1 MKKFPLFFL
10 AVLLYGSTLAQTQ
23 SVYKGRAEAFSRKSI
38 NSMMADEDT
47 WRKLYNEGI
56 KRPNPNIIDT
66 NIPVDTTI
74 VTDREILSGEPQY
87 RMQAVSPLPDTTFE
101 GLYDS
106 GNSIPPDVNGAPGLN
121 HLMVT
126 LNTEVR
132 IQDRLGN
139 PLKTLSLGL
148 FWNSLPGSGTFDPKI
163 LYDFTEDRWIF
174 VTCAGSEPGDSRLY
188 MGVSANSD
196 PMGEWYL
203 YSYITDPQNQVWFD
217 YPSMGFNDK
226 WIVVSGNMFGNGS
239 YRTVYVFDKHAMYNA
254 EAEPQYTRF
263 TTTQGFTLVPS
274 ITYDDNEENIYLIAA
289 GNGNQGGNG
298 YITLFKVTGELSTP
312 QFSLVG
318 QIGTNQTWAGNVGG
332 SGDFLPQLGSNEL
345 LNAVDHRME
354 NVIMRNGSLWAVHHV
369 FLPANNPTRAAVQWW
384 NITPEGS
391 IIQRGRI
398 DDPSGVMSYA
408 FATIAVNSFNDMLI
422 GHGIFSQNQ
431 YAGAGYSF
439 RATSDP
445 LNQTRAPYQY
455 KDGLAPYYK
464 TFGGGRNRWG
474 DYTAT
479 MLDPVNSVDFW
490 VLQEYAELPSGGDRW
505 GTWWAYVRI
514 PFAPVASFQANE
526 TLLPLGEQINF
537 SDLSIG
543 VPDSWQWTFE
553 GAQPT
558 SSTLQNPAGVS
569 YPSEGT
575 FDVSLTV
582 SNDFGSNTIVLE
594 DYITVSASLLPAVS
608 FSADKNIVCTGETV
622 SFFDATQ
629 YMPNSWEWQFTPSTV
644 SFVNGTDQFSQ
655 NPQVIFNES
664 NSYSVT
670 LTAANLNGSAQS
682 TVFDMVRAGGRDVPL
697 VERFDVNGF
706 DDQQWKIQNPDL
718 KKTWDIVGVEGLNET
733 TKAARLDF
741 LTYYAI
747 GERDRLI
754 SPPLDLRNFN
764 QMSLGFKHA
773 HAKRIPQISDSLIVL
788 ISDDCGQSWTRLFAD
803 AENGSGNFATHPQ
816 SEGFVP
822 QTREDWCGA
831 GYGAPCI
838 ELDLS
843 NWVGKDNVR
852 IAFESYSG
860 YGNPLYLT
868 DIEVSA
874 TVKLEELTKA
884 EALQI
889 APNPVKTSMIITYS
903 GNGVFDDIQLFNAEG
918 RLVKQWSKVQQNS
931 KLNVEKLPSGVYT
944 VRVTTAGKELSAT
957 IVKE

>member
-1 MKKFPLFFL
+1 
-10 AVLLYGSTLAQTQ
+10 
-23 SVYKGRAEAFSRKSI
+23 
-38 NSMMADEDT
+38 MMAEEDT
-47 WRKLYNEGI
+47 WRSLYNEGI
-56 KRPNPNIIDT
+56 KRPNPNLIDT

-106 GNSIPPDVNGAPGLN
+106 GNSIPPDVNGAPGPD

-174 VTCAGSEPGDSRLY
+174 VTCAGSEAGNSRLY

-196 PMGEWYL
+196 PMGDWYL

-298 YITLFKVTGELSTP
+298 YITLFKVTGELSSP

-318 QIGTNQTWAGNVGG
+318 QIGTNQTWAGNVSG

-369 FLPANNPTRAAVQWW
+369 FLPANNPTRTAVQWW
-384 NITPEGS
+384 NITPTGS
-391 IIQRGRI
+391 IIQRGRV

-439 RATSDP
+439 RATGDP

-455 KDGLAPYYK
+455 KDGRAPYYK

-514 PFAPVASFQANE
+514 PFAPVASFKANE
-526 TLLPLGEQINF
+526 TLIPLGEQINF
-537 SDLSIG
+537 TDLSVG
-543 VPDSWQWTFE
+543 VPGSWQWTFE

-558 SSTLQNPAGVS
+558 SSTSQNPAGVT
-569 YPSEGT
+569 YPAEGT

-582 SNDFGSNTIVLE
+582 SNDFGSNTILME

-608 FSADKNIVCTGETV
+608 FSADKNIVCTGEIV
-622 SFFDATQ
+622 SFSDATQ

-655 NPQVIFNES
+655 NPQVVFEES

-718 KKTWDIVGVEGLNET
+718 KKTWDIVEVEGLNET

-788 ISDDCGQSWTRLFAD
+788 ISDNCGQSWTRLFAD

-843 NWVGKDNVR
+843 NWAGKDNVR

-889 APNPVKTSMIITYS
+889 APNPVKTSMIVTHAGTGI
-903 GNGVFDDIQLFNAEG
+903 FDEIQLFNTEG

-944 VRVTTAGKELSAT
+944 VRVVTAGKELSAT